1 MKNKNDSAPTTLI
14 SLISAVE
21 SADGELMLF
30 AARINGA
37 HKSIIYVRRGDD
49 EESCTVD
56 MSAEDCKSFFEELCE
71 YGISPEHLG
80 DAVEDAC
87 RGRYI

>member
-1 MKNKNDSAPTTLI
+1 
-14 SLISAVE
+14 
-21 SADGELMLF
+21 
-30 AARINGA
+30 
-37 HKSIIYVRRGDD
+37 
-49 EESCTVD
+49 VD